1 MNMNENLNK
10 EGNSY
15 LFYTPGQLVT
25 LKHKELNSPI
35 MLIQEKVTRQFKQ
48 RDQMYNIFKGM
59 KCIWFDKNN
68 VLQEAVFSTKDL
80 ELYK

>member
-1 MNMNENLNK
+1 MNENLNE

-15 LFYTPGQLVT
+15 RFYTPGQLVT

-48 RDQMYNIFKGM
+48 GDQMYNIFKGM
-59 KCIWFDKNN
+59 KCI
-68 VLQEAVFSTKDL
+68 
-80 ELYK
+80 